1 MIMKN
6 ENSLTLESYRYCR
19 MLEEGSFRGRTA
31 DFVFMF
37 IFGGAIMTVSFMNH
51 TSNSWNIAQK
61 RAYELVRDNVSDNL
75 NMFD

>member
-1 MIMKN
+1 MIMEN

-51 TSNSWNIAQK
+51 TSNAWNIVQK
-61 RAYELVRDNVSDNL
+61 RVIVTDNVSDNL

>member
-1 MIMKN
+1 MEN

-51 TSNSWNIAQK
+51 TSNAWNIAQK
-61 RAYELVRDNVSDNL
+61 RVIVTDNVSDNL

>member
-51 TSNSWNIAQK
+51 TSNAWNIAQK
-61 RAYELVRDNVSDNL
+61 RVIVTDNVSDNL

>member
-51 TSNSWNIAQK
+51 ASNAWNIAQK
-61 RAYELVRDNVSDNL
+61 RAYELVTDNVSDNL

>member
-1 MIMKN
+1 MIMEN

-51 TSNSWNIAQK
+51 ASNAWNIAQK
-61 RAYELVRDNVSDNL
+61 RVIVTDNVSDNL

>member
-1 MIMKN
+1 MIMEN

-51 TSNSWNIAQK
+51 TSNAWNIAQK
-61 RAYELVRDNVSDNL
+61 RIIVTDNVSDNL

>member
-1 MIMKN
+1 
-6 ENSLTLESYRYCR
+6 

-51 TSNSWNIAQK
+51 ASNAWNIAQK
-61 RAYELVRDNVSDNL
+61 RAYELVTDNVSDNL
-75 NMFD
+75 NIFD

>member
-1 MIMKN
+1 
-6 ENSLTLESYRYCR
+6 

-51 TSNSWNIAQK
+51 ASNAWNIAQK
-61 RAYELVRDNVSDNL
+61 RAYELVTDNVSDNL

>member
-1 MIMKN
+1 MIMEN

-51 TSNSWNIAQK
+51 ASNAWNIAQK
-61 RAYELVRDNVSDNL
+61 RAYELVTDNVSDNL

>member
-1 MIMKN
+1 MIMEN

-51 TSNSWNIAQK
+51 TSNAWNIAQK
-61 RAYELVRDNVSDNL
+61 RVIVTDNVSDNL

>member
-1 MIMKN
+1 MIMEN

-31 DFVFMF
+31 EFVFMF

-51 TSNSWNIAQK
+51 TSNAWNIAQK
-61 RAYELVRDNVSDNL
+61 RVIVTDNVSDNL

>member
-1 MIMKN
+1 MK
-6 ENSLTLESYRYCR
+6 NSLTLESYRYCR

-51 TSNSWNIAQK
+51 ASNAWNIAQK
-61 RAYELVRDNVSDNL
+61 RAYELVTDNVSDNL

>member
-51 TSNSWNIAQK
+51 T
-61 RAYELVRDNVSDNL
+61 
-75 NMFD
+75 

>member
-51 TSNSWNIAQK
+51 ASNAWNIAQK
-61 RAYELVRDNVSDNL
+61 RAYELVTDNVSDNL
-75 NMFD
+75 NIFD

>member
-1 MIMKN
+1 MITKN

-51 TSNSWNIAQK
+51 TSNAWNIAQK
-61 RAYELVRDNVSDNL
+61 RVIVTDNVSDNL

>member
-1 MIMKN
+1 MKN
-6 ENSLTLESYRYCR
+6 SLMLESYHYCR

-51 TSNSWNIAQK
+51 ASNAWNIAQK
-61 RAYELVRDNVSDNL
+61 RAYELVTDNVSDNL

>member
-1 MIMKN
+1 MIMEN

-19 MLEEGSFRGRTA
+19 MLEEGSFQGRTA

-51 TSNSWNIAQK
+51 TSNAWNIAQK
-61 RAYELVRDNVSDNL
+61 RVIVTDNVSDNL

>member
-1 MIMKN
+1 MIMEN
-6 ENSLTLESYRYCR
+6 ENSLMLESYRYCR

-51 TSNSWNIAQK
+51 TSNAWNIAQK
-61 RAYELVRDNVSDNL
+61 RVIVTDNVSDNL